1 MIAKLLLSI
10 IIDLQ
15 FLVQSQVSRTYRFVN
30 SVHTLI
36 EGARGKAIMPLSGY
50 LRYYND

>member
-36 EGARGKAIMPLSGY
+36 EGGERESYHAIKRL
-50 LRYYND
+50 LEVLQ